1 MYQKGDLNHL
11 HGGSFSGSLLLA
23 SCLALFHFITSNL
36 TRALPETHVNLQAK
50 WVPVGGGGGD
60 PWEIDRTYYVLVLP
74 LLFLTPKEPFCTCVV
89 GDVSLTSRM
98 KNMVF
103 LSFYFSTAQIL
114 SIPAIKFSLE
124 VLKEDKL
131 QFTPLDK
138 LQLLSPGGHLPS
150 TSHPFFPGPQ
160 KKFRKLLPQKFLPHM
175 VPGWI

>member
-1 MYQKGDLNHL
+1 M
-11 HGGSFSGSLLLA
+11 GSS
-23 SCLALFHFITSNL
+23 
-36 TRALPETHVNLQAK
+36 
-50 WVPVGGGGGD
+50 GGGGGD

-114 SIPAIKFSLE
+114 STPAIKFSLE